1 MIKSH
6 TILNKISTK
15 MYHLQGMTASAQLQ
29 AASRPQLSMHLQAA
43 AATMEQQQLT
53 NPPPRPASPFLTAEQ
68 AKQQMLEQ
76 YVPWVMKTYG
86 DAAKTKVDFP
96 QMSLPYYIK
105 NQQEE
110 VKSKNKVGSSFGS
123 IVPGLMPF
131 LIL

>member
-1 MIKSH
+1 MWPLFQDFKEQQIIFELWPH
-6 TILNKISTK
+6 LNCSRSELWISTK

-96 QMSLPYYIK
+96 
-105 NQQEE
+105 
-110 VKSKNKVGSSFGS
+110 
-123 IVPGLMPF
+123 
-131 LIL
+131 

>member
-1 MIKSH
+1 M
-6 TILNKISTK
+6 TLNKISTK

-29 AASRPQLSMHLQAA
+29 AASRPQLSMHLQSA

-53 NPPPRPASPFLTAEQ
+53 NPPPRSASPFLTAEQ

-96 QMSLPYYIK
+96 
-105 NQQEE
+105 
-110 VKSKNKVGSSFGS
+110 
-123 IVPGLMPF
+123 
-131 LIL
+131 